1 MTPLRVA
8 IVTNIPAP
16 YRVPVFSRLSQIDG
30 IDLTVFY
37 AARTE
42 PDRQWD
48 LPPLAYRHVF
58 MNGQMVTRAGR
69 FIHHNPAVWNELV
82 RLSPDVVVTT
92 GYNPTHLLAS
102 FYSLLYGKRHVV
114 MTDGTANSE
123 QGLSLGHRLLRK
135 QIIGRSAAGVA
146 ASHGGWRLLRSYGM
160 PADRLHFSP
169 LCANPDAD
177 WQAAADGPR
186 DLDLLFSGRLV
197 ALKNGDFALRVAD
210 GLARRLGREVR
221 MAVLGDGPLRGDLQA
236 QAAALR
242 PSVQVEFAG
251 HVSQQALPGWFGRAR
266 LFVFPTRWD
275 PWGVVANEAMEAGT
289 PVLVSPHA
297 GVAEDLVRDG
307 QNGCVLPLDEPRWVE
322 AAAALLQAPAEWQR
336 MADNARQTVAAYRA
350 DAAAAGLTDAVLQA
364 GRRAGAARRST
375 FVRRPR
381 VVCVQRRLPHY
392 RVALFEGLRQRLAE
406 DGIEFVLVHGQ
417 PTPAEATKNDSGQM
431 DWAHPAP
438 SHYLAGGNLV
448 WQPPGPSALGADLVI
463 VTQENRLLWNI
474 MAMTLQRPARLA
486 YWGHGRNF
494 QSARPDGLRER
505 VKRRMITSVDWWF
518 AYTELSARLV
528 IESGFPADRV
538 TTLDNAVDTHS
549 LAAQCQGITA
559 AETETFLS
567 GLGIEPG
574 APVGL
579 FIGSLY
585 PDKRIGFLLQAAQ
598 AIRQRVPGF
607 RLLVVGSGPLAGE
620 VRAAA
625 AQWPWVHALGART
638 GRDKALCLRSAQLML
653 NPGLVGLGILDSF
666 VSGVPMVTTDCHLHS
681 PEVAYLRSGVNGVM
695 TENTLD
701 AFVGACARL
710 LCSPEEHA
718 RLAGAALAD
727 ASRYTIENMAERFA
741 TGISA
746 ALRLPGR

>member
-16 YRVPVFSRLSQIDG
+16 YRVPVFDRVSQVEG
-30 IDLTVFY
+30 IELTVFY
-37 AARTE
+37 AARSE

-48 LPPLAYRHVF
+48 LPPIAYRHVF
-58 MNGQMVTRAGR
+58 LDGQMVSRSGR
-69 FIHHNPAVWNELV
+69 FIHHNPAIWDELL
-82 RLSPDVVVTT
+82 RQSPDVVVTT
-92 GYNPTHLLAS
+92 GYNPTHLLAY
-102 FYSLLYGKRHVV
+102 FYTLLYGKRHVV
-114 MTDGTANSE
+114 MTDGTVDSE
-123 QGLSLGHRLLRK
+123 QRLSWMHRRLRAH
-135 QIIGRSAAGVA
+135 IIGRSAAGVA

-169 LCANPDAD
+169 LCANPDAN

-197 ALKNGDFALRVAD
+197 ALKNAGFALRVAD
-210 GLARRLGREVR
+210 GLARLLGREVR
-221 MAVLGDGPLRGDLQA
+221 MAVLGDGPLLGELQA

-242 PSVQVEFAG
+242 PAVQVEFAG
-251 HVSQQALPGWFGRAR
+251 HVPQQALPAWFGRAR
-266 LFVFPTRWD
+266 LFIFPTRWD

-307 QNGCVLPLDEPRWVE
+307 HNGRVLPLEEPRWVD
-322 AAAALLQAPAEWQR
+322 AAAALLQAPAAWQR
-336 MADNARQTVAAYRA
+336 LADNAKQTVAAYRA
-350 DAAAAGLTDAVLQA
+350 DAAAAGLADAVLRA
-364 GRRAGAARRST
+364 GGRAGALRHSA
-375 FVRRPR
+375 FLRRPR

-406 DGIEFVLVHGQ
+406 QGVEFVLVHGQ
-417 PTPAEATKNDSGQM
+417 PTPAEATKNDSGQL
-431 DWAHPAP
+431 DWAQPAAG
-438 SHYLAGGNLV
+438 HYLTGGRLV
-448 WQPPGPSALGADLVI
+448 WQPPGPSAQGADLVI
-463 VTQENRLLWNI
+463 VTQENKLLWNI
-474 MAMTLQRPARLA
+474 VAMTLQRPARLA

-505 VKRRMITSVDWWF
+505 IKHRMIASVDWWF
-518 AYTELSARLV
+518 AYTALSAGLV
-528 IESGFPADRV
+528 TDSGFPAERV
-538 TTLDNAVDTHS
+538 TTLDNAVDTRS
-549 LAAQCQGITA
+549 LAAQCQGVTA
-559 AETETFLS
+559 AETEAFLS

-620 VRAAA
+620 VQAAA
-625 AQWPWVHALGART
+625 AQHPWVHALGART

-666 VSGVPMVTTDCHLHS
+666 VGGVPMVTTDCHLHS
-681 PEVAYLRSGVNGVM
+681 PEVAYLRSGVNGIM
-695 TENTLD
+695 TQDTQN
-701 AFVGACARL
+701 AFVDACARL
-710 LCSPEEHA
+710 LCSPEERA
-718 RLAGAALAD
+718 RLAAAARAD
-727 ASRYTIENMAERFA
+727 ASHYTVENMVDRFA
-741 TGISA
+741 TGITA
-746 ALRLPGR
+746 ALCLPGR